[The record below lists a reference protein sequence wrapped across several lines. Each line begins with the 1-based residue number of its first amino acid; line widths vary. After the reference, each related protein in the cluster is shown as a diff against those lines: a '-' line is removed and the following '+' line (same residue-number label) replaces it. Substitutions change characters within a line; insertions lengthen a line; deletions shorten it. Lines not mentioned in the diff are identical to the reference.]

1 MTKYRIE
8 VSSSVVIEADSPAEA
23 ERELT
28 ARREFVENIKETKSY
43 DTYIEEDLL
52 LNAKI
57 ERLAIEEPWA
67 EHN

>member
-23 ERELT
+23 ERELY
-28 ARREFVENIKETKSY
+28 ARKESIEKSE
-43 DTYIEEDLL
+43 TVEEDLL

-57 ERLAIEEPWA
+57 ERLAIEEPWQ
-67 EHN
+67 E